1 MRSRGPFFLILSSST
16 PVLTNLNLLQMPW
29 DDGYDVEDPEEK
41 ELKAAGTAQLRS
53 RRAHLKQKLV
63 QRNKSLKH

>member
-1 MRSRGPFFLILSSST
+1 MVPSSSYFH
-16 PVLTNLNLLQMPW
+16 PQPLHLLLHLLQMPW

-41 ELKAAGTAQLRS
+41 ELKAASTAQLRP

-63 QRNKSLKH
+63 QRNKTLKH

>member
-1 MRSRGPFFLILSSST
+1 
-16 PVLTNLNLLQMPW
+16 MPW